1 MNKEGPPIFS
11 VDKHP
16 VYQEHERKNRISRA
30 IFQMAGFKIGEKI
43 IFEGREVEILKF
55 RHTSTFS
62 RNIPAML
69 IQSPEEDERV
79 YFSEVLLDEAV
90 NENSVKQKNNVG
102 IDKKE
107 MENTSRES
115 FEMAGF
121 KIGDNIVYKT
131 DKNKTINCKVNSFG
145 IEIRNGR
152 NVPVAYISSY
162 LATVENKIKN
172 KAVTLVELCRDNILE
187 KSTKK

>member
-1 MNKEGPPIFS
+1 
-11 VDKHP
+11 
-16 VYQEHERKNRISRA
+16 
-30 IFQMAGFKIGEKI
+30 
-43 IFEGREVEILKF
+43 
-55 RHTSTFS
+55 
-62 RNIPAML
+62 
-69 IQSPEEDERV
+69 
-79 YFSEVLLDEAV
+79 
-90 NENSVKQKNNVG
+90 
-102 IDKKE
+102 